1 MKIKTRFAPS
11 PTGYLHVGGART
23 ALYSWLFARN
33 HGGEFVLRIEDT
45 DLERS
50 TPEAIEASMDGMNWL
65 NLQWDEGPYYQ
76 TKRFDRYN
84 NVIDEMLEAGTAYK
98 CYCSKERLE
107 ALREEQMA
115 NGEKPRYDGRCRHS
129 HEHHADDE
137 PCVVRFANPQE
148 GSVIFDDQIRGP
160 IEFSNQELDDLI
172 IRRTDGSPTY
182 NFCVVVDDWD
192 MAITHVIR
200 GEDHIN
206 NTPRQI
212 NILKALNAPVP
223 VYAHVSMI
231 NGDDG
236 KKLSKRHGA
245 VSVMQYRDDGYLP
258 EALLNYLVRLGWSHG
273 DQEIFTREEMI
284 EFFSLGAV
292 SKSASAFNTDKL
304 LWLNHHYINTLPAEY
319 VATHLQWHIEQE
331 NIDTRNGPQLAEL
344 VKLLGERCKTLK
356 EIAQSCRY
364 FYEEFAEFDADA
376 AKKHLRP
383 VARQPL
389 EVVRDKLAAI
399 SDWTAEN
406 VHHAIQ
412 ATADELEVG
421 MGKVGMPL
429 RVAVTG
435 AGQSPALDVTV
446 HAIGKSRSVERI
458 NKALA
463 FIAEREG
470 QASCRGRRRYNGRI
484 YSCRF
489 FCLLRR
495 AGDAEAGKKTA
506 NPFPGQ
512 QVAEMQLIC
521 RSHQLQGICDLP
533 PDRDRLI
540 DQVSA
545 WRFREMIVAKQMAS
559 GGNVSQ
565 KLTHRLVDDHQS
577 RSSPFNAGYRFC
589 APFLLPN
596 PAIDRLSGQPQ
607 AVGKLCG
614 RHFIF

>member
-33 HGGEFVLRIEDT
+33 QGGEFVLRIEDT

-50 TPEAIEASMDGMNWL
+50 TPEAIEAIMDGMNWL
-65 NLQWDEGPYYQ
+65 SLEWDEGPYFQ

-84 NVIDEMLEAGTAYK
+84 AVIDEMLAAGTAYK

-115 NGEKPRYDGRCRHS
+115 KGEKPRYDGRCRHN

-137 PCVVRFANPQE
+137 PCVVRFANPQD
-148 GSVIFDDQIRGP
+148 GSVVFDDQIRGP
-160 IEFSNQELDDLI
+160 IEFSNLELDDLI

-192 MAITHVIR
+192 MEITHVIR

-212 NILKALNAPVP
+212 NILKALGAPVP
-223 VYAHVSMI
+223 LYAHVSMI

-273 DQEIFTREEMI
+273 DQEIFSREEMI
-284 EFFSLGAV
+284 KFFTLDAV

-304 LWLNHHYINTLPAEY
+304 LWLNHHYINTLAPEY

-356 EIAQSCRY
+356 EMAQTCRY
-364 FYEEFAEFDADA
+364 FYEDFSEFDADA

-389 EVVRDKLAAI
+389 EVVRDKLAALT
-399 SDWTAEN
+399 DWTAEN

-435 AGQSPALDVTV
+435 AGQSPGLDVTV

-463 FIAEREG
+463 FIAERE
-470 QASCRGRRRYNGRI
+470 N
-484 YSCRF
+484 
-489 FCLLRR
+489 
-495 AGDAEAGKKTA
+495 
-506 NPFPGQ
+506 Q
-512 QVAEMQLIC
+512 Q
-521 RSHQLQGICDLP
+521 
-533 PDRDRLI
+533 
-540 DQVSA
+540 
-545 WRFREMIVAKQMAS
+545 
-559 GGNVSQ
+559 
-565 KLTHRLVDDHQS
+565 
-577 RSSPFNAGYRFC
+577 
-589 APFLLPN
+589 
-596 PAIDRLSGQPQ
+596 
-607 AVGKLCG
+607 
-614 RHFIF
+614 

>member
-23 ALYSWLFARN
+23 ALYSWLFAR
-33 HGGEFVLRIEDT
+33 HEGGEFVLRIEDT

-50 TPEAIEASMDGMNWL
+50 TPEAIEAIMDGMNWL
-65 NLQWDEGPYYQ
+65 SLEWDEGPYFQ

-84 NVIDEMLEAGTAYK
+84 AVIDEMLAAGTAYK

-115 NGEKPRYDGRCRHS
+115 KGEKPRYDGRCRHG

-148 GSVIFDDQIRGP
+148 GSVVFDDQIRGP
-160 IEFSNQELDDLI
+160 IEFSNLELDDLI

-192 MAITHVIR
+192 MEITHVIR

-212 NILKALNAPVP
+212 NILKALGAPVP
-223 VYAHVSMI
+223 LYAHVSMI

-273 DQEIFTREEMI
+273 DQEIFSREEMI
-284 EFFSLGAV
+284 AHFSLDAV

-304 LWLNHHYINTLPAEY
+304 QWLNHHYINTLAPEY

-331 NIDTRNGPQLAEL
+331 NIDTHNGPQLAEL

-356 EIAQSCRY
+356 EMAQTCRY
-364 FYEEFAEFDADA
+364 FYEDFSEFDADA

-389 EVVRDKLAAI
+389 EVVRDKLAALT
-399 SDWTAEN
+399 DWTAEN

-435 AGQSPALDVTV
+435 AGQSPGLDVTV

-463 FIAEREG
+463 FIAERE
-470 QASCRGRRRYNGRI
+470 N
-484 YSCRF
+484 
-489 FCLLRR
+489 
-495 AGDAEAGKKTA
+495 
-506 NPFPGQ
+506 Q
-512 QVAEMQLIC
+512 Q
-521 RSHQLQGICDLP
+521 
-533 PDRDRLI
+533 
-540 DQVSA
+540 
-545 WRFREMIVAKQMAS
+545 
-559 GGNVSQ
+559 
-565 KLTHRLVDDHQS
+565 
-577 RSSPFNAGYRFC
+577 
-589 APFLLPN
+589 
-596 PAIDRLSGQPQ
+596 
-607 AVGKLCG
+607 
-614 RHFIF
+614 

>member
-50 TPEAIEASMDGMNWL
+50 TPEAIEAIMDGMNWL
-65 NLQWDEGPYYQ
+65 NLEWDEGPYFQ

-84 NVIDEMLEAGTAYK
+84 AVIDDMIVAGTAYK
-98 CYCSKERLE
+98 CYCSKERLD

-115 NGEKPRYDGRCRHS
+115 NGDKPRYDGRCRHS

-137 PCVVRFANPQE
+137 PCVVRFANPQD

-160 IEFSNQELDDLI
+160 IEISNHELDDLI

-192 MAITHVIR
+192 MEISHVIR

-258 EALLNYLVRLGWSHG
+258 EALLNYLVRLGWSSG
-273 DQEIFTREEMI
+273 DQEIFSREEMI
-284 EFFSLGAV
+284 KLFSLSAV

-304 LWLNHHYINTLPAEY
+304 LWLNHHYINTMQPEY
-319 VATHLQWHIEQE
+319 VATYLQWHIEQA
-331 NIDTRNGPQLAEL
+331 NIDTRTGPELADL

-356 EIAQSCRY
+356 EIAESCRY
-364 FYEEFAEFDADA
+364 FYEEFDAFDADA

-399 SDWTAEN
+399 TEWTAEN

-412 ATADELEVG
+412 ATADELEIG

-435 AGQSPALDVTV
+435 AGQSPGLDVTV
-446 HAIGKSRSVERI
+446 HAIGKSRSVARI
-458 NKALA
+458 NKALD
-463 FIAEREG
+463 FIAERE
-470 QASCRGRRRYNGRI
+470 S
-484 YSCRF
+484 
-489 FCLLRR
+489 
-495 AGDAEAGKKTA
+495 
-506 NPFPGQ
+506 Q
-512 QVAEMQLIC
+512 Q
-521 RSHQLQGICDLP
+521 
-533 PDRDRLI
+533 
-540 DQVSA
+540 
-545 WRFREMIVAKQMAS
+545 
-559 GGNVSQ
+559 
-565 KLTHRLVDDHQS
+565 
-577 RSSPFNAGYRFC
+577 
-589 APFLLPN
+589 
-596 PAIDRLSGQPQ
+596 
-607 AVGKLCG
+607 
-614 RHFIF
+614 

>member
-33 HGGEFVLRIEDT
+33 QGGEFVLRIEDT

-50 TPEAIEASMDGMNWL
+50 TPEAIEAIMDGMNWL
-65 NLQWDEGPYYQ
+65 SLEWDEGPYFQ

-84 NVIDEMLEAGTAYK
+84 AVIDEMLAAGTAYK

-115 NGEKPRYDGRCRHS
+115 KGEKPRYDGRCRHS

-137 PCVVRFANPQE
+137 PCVVRFANPQD
-148 GSVIFDDQIRGP
+148 GSVVFDDQIRGP
-160 IEFSNQELDDLI
+160 IEFSNLELDDLI

-192 MAITHVIR
+192 MEITHVIR

-212 NILKALNAPVP
+212 NILKALGAPVP
-223 VYAHVSMI
+223 LYAHVSMI

-273 DQEIFTREEMI
+273 DQEIFSREEMI
-284 EFFSLGAV
+284 KFFTLEAV

-304 LWLNHHYINTLPAEY
+304 LWLNHHYINTLAPEY

-356 EIAQSCRY
+356 EMAQTCRY
-364 FYEEFAEFDADA
+364 FYEDFSEFDADA

-389 EVVRDKLAAI
+389 EVVRDKLAALT
-399 SDWTAEN
+399 DWTAEN

-435 AGQSPALDVTV
+435 AGQSPGLDVTV

-463 FIAEREG
+463 FIAERE
-470 QASCRGRRRYNGRI
+470 N
-484 YSCRF
+484 
-489 FCLLRR
+489 
-495 AGDAEAGKKTA
+495 
-506 NPFPGQ
+506 Q
-512 QVAEMQLIC
+512 Q
-521 RSHQLQGICDLP
+521 
-533 PDRDRLI
+533 
-540 DQVSA
+540 
-545 WRFREMIVAKQMAS
+545 
-559 GGNVSQ
+559 
-565 KLTHRLVDDHQS
+565 
-577 RSSPFNAGYRFC
+577 
-589 APFLLPN
+589 
-596 PAIDRLSGQPQ
+596 
-607 AVGKLCG
+607 
-614 RHFIF
+614 